1 MTNGITILD
10 AFKSLEDI
18 DDIQIEPTLKKIK
31 EHKAKPIKESVET
44 IDISGRDMY
53 DKGQAY
59 YYARTGD
66 HVDYNGK
73 KYEIVMD
80 KDGGHKIGYSDTIL
94 LKGEDGKTIE
104 VAKKDF
110 IKDATLLK
118 EEVVTEALD
127 DYWVLSDGKNPKNST
142 VYGELDDVDGFINS
156 LEPGEKYWELLHYVN
171 GNPTKVWSTKEGKI
185 AESCKLKEAPYL
197 EPEYDSRKSFYKK
210 AYVDE
215 KDDGTKVLYSYGTPV
230 CRIKDGKATLLR
242 KGYLGWA
249 SSQTTLR
256 HVKEFLKQNGFEA
269 GSINDLRKNYPIEQ
283 AGYNESLS
291 EGMKVNLMDEEQ
303 VEEGEKF
310 LASSDE
316 DAVEQVVDVDAN
328 TIEELK
334 DSYLGNVILRCPS
347 CKTMI
352 YKKPELLEK
361 DAEGDVYNVGETCP
375 HCGAQDGFELV
386 GQVASLDIKPQEDAP
401 TTGQD
406 TVEVE
411 QKTVEDGIRDE
422 VDGQV
427 EKEDEEDVEI
437 KKPSIITKESLDSS
451 NPINS
456 LDDIDE
462 ESLNKLI
469 NRYLESTYN
478 NIEEYTTTSSKLDEG
493 CLTIN
498 GTIKFKSGKEK
509 ETSFVLSECVVTKG
523 GKYKLS
529 GTNETFSDSKA
540 FTFIGSVV
548 KGNLVC
554 ESLSYKYTTLKESKK
569 VIGKVKLTEQKT
581 KRI

>member
-18 DDIQIEPTLKKIK
+18 DDIQVEPTLKKIK

-156 LEPGEKYWELLHYVN
+156 LEPGEKYWELLHYVK

-185 AESCKLKEAPYL
+185 SESCELKEEPYL

-361 DAEGDVYNVGETCP
+361 DGESDVYNVGETCP

-411 QKTVEDGIRDE
+411 QKTVEDEIRDE

-427 EKEDEEDVEI
+427 EEEDVEI

-478 NIEEYTTTSSKLDEG
+478 NVESYTTTSSKLDEG
-493 CLTIN
+493 CLTIS

-529 GTNETFSDSKA
+529 GINETFSDSKA
-540 FTFIGSVV
+540 FTFIGNVV

-569 VIGKVKLTEQKT
+569 VIGKVRLTEQKT

>member
-427 EKEDEEDVEI
+427 EEEDEEDVEI